1 MTNYRIMHKNQS
13 NVSKHNIDIRSKSI
27 GTMLR
32 LLLTTESRARRFL
45 SGELALD
52 SQCDE
57 IVRKSKYSI
66 TIRWNNVSNFISKKI
81 K

>member
-1 MTNYRIMHKNQS
+1 MRKNQ
-13 NVSKHNIDIRSKSI
+13 NNISKHNIDIRSKSI

-32 LLLTTESRARRFL
+32 LLLTTESRVRRFL
-45 SGELALD
+45 SGEMAMNP
-52 SQCDE
+52 QCDE
-57 IVRKSKYSI
+57 IVSKSKYSI

>member
-1 MTNYRIMHKNQS
+1 MRKNQNS
-13 NVSKHNIDIRSKSI
+13 ISKHNIDIRSKSI

-45 SGELALD
+45 SGELAMD
-52 SQCDE
+52 PQCDE
-57 IVRKSKYSI
+57 IVIKSKYSI
-66 TIRWNNVSNFISKKI
+66 TIRWNNVGNFIRKKI